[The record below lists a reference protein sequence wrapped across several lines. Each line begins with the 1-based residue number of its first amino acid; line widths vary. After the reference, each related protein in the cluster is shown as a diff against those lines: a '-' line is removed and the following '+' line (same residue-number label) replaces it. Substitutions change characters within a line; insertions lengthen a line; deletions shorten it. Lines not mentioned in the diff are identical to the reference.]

1 MSQRVPTNPGNR
13 PASDPGLGGDLST
26 RLRVRRPP
34 KMSTSLPLREI
45 QLHSVPPPP
54 LEPAEKVMEKG
65 LAESLNWVYQ
75 GTLWYQRTWELS
87 QIWDQVRRRRLG
99 WLKSSFTEFQP
110 RWMDRSWDDFNQARR
125 QADAQGARYED
136 WVQAV
141 FATTHAKDATPQRLH
156 GDSAAKAFARYQ
168 PTMDIAAPRKTPGGP
183 PLQEQVAQIVK
194 MAENVYGDDPLAG
207 AKLIKDSI
215 EMGVLPKGAL
225 ERLPRH
231 LRMAYEQLADPLLSN
246 QPRQTPA
253 PVAPSPKMIV

>member
-1 MSQRVPTNPGNR
+1 MSQRVPTSPGNR
-13 PASDPGLGGDLST
+13 PASDPGPGGDPSK
-26 RLRVRRPP
+26 RLRVRRPE
-34 KMSTSLPLREI
+34 KTSTSLPLREI
-45 QLHSVPPPP
+45 PLHTVPPPP

-75 GTLWYQRTWELS
+75 GTPWYQRTWELS
-87 QIWDQVRRRRLG
+87 QIWDQVRRWRLG
-99 WLKSSFTEFQP
+99 RLGSSFTESQP
-110 RWMDRSWDDFNQARR
+110 RWMDPSWDDFNQARQ

-141 FATTHAKDATPQRLH
+141 FATTHAKDATPRRLH
-156 GDSAAKAFARYQ
+156 GDAAARAFAKHQ
-168 PTMDIAAPRKTPGGP
+168 PTMDIARPHEPPGGP
-183 PLQEQVAQIVK
+183 PLLEQVDQIVK

-215 EMGVLPKGAL
+215 EMGVLPANAL

-231 LRMAYEQLADPLLSN
+231 LRMAYEQLTDSLPSD
-246 QPRQTPA
+246 QPRQAPA